1 MEGDSREACTTALWS
16 CASGV
21 RCELPPGGSGLFL
34 INCVPRALN
43 RVRAEVV
50 KQLCE
55 GECRSPFREVI
66 KGSRHSSKQS
76 LKSDRQVPEKSVN
89 TFQRA

>member
-66 KGSRHSSKQS
+66 KGSRHSSKP
-76 LKSDRQVPEKSVN
+76 KSQIGQTGPGKEC
-89 TFQRA
+89 